1 MPLLTL
7 LGGAAALAAGA
18 LGVGGHLDAQ
28 EKNEQAEQ
36 IRDMAKTSYD
46 ATKAILNLDI
56 KITQQNLIELG
67 TTKQKVL
74 ESSMERFIRSYE
86 KIKEIQMS
94 TNGEV
99 DDLASFQFSS
109 EDMVE
114 IQQLDSNYESA
125 VSNDAADAADA
136 AAGAALLLAAGGSIP
151 VLAEGASMA
160 GVMLSIGEFGTA
172 AGIAGSAVGAALTP
186 LAAVAAP
193 VVLFTGLAASMKA
206 DENLE
211 QAQVMQAQAEEA
223 IEKMETSMILC
234 EAIAEKSEM
243 FNELIKQLNGMF
255 DECSQKLEQTISR
268 REAERRKYKNKKLQ
282 GRDFTRE
289 EIKLMAVTGSL
300 AKAMKIAIDTPM
312 LKDDG
317 SGELTPEA
325 ENGFENMQVQ
335 LPAFAD
341 QVAAVKAAEP
351 KGGYGL
357 APVDH
362 SEDELD
368 SRFFK
373 PREKQGKK
381 NAAVPEKKASSI
393 HPILKFVLW
402 LLCVWI
408 AFAGFCLIVVG
419 LAAPGVLWMVA
430 AVILC
435 PKVKQERR
443 FLPRIGWMLALFVV
457 SGFLM

>member
-136 AAGAALLLAAGGSIP
+136 AAREKLLKILPGVGQHRPVQLADVREERLAVKCRQPDLVQHHVVDRCVGKAEKHFAGDGP
-151 VLAEGASMA
+151 AQFVVVEQ
-160 GVMLSIGEFGTA
+160 IGEQPIGVVPA
-172 AGIAGSAVGAALTP
+172 DGAEDHIDLR
-186 LAAVAAP
+186 V
-193 VVLFTGLAASMKA
+193 
-206 DENLE
+206 
-211 QAQVMQAQAEEA
+211 
-223 IEKMETSMILC
+223 
-234 EAIAEKSEM
+234 
-243 FNELIKQLNGMF
+243 
-255 DECSQKLEQTISR
+255 
-268 REAERRKYKNKKLQ
+268 AERREKIRRAILRMVLYMLDTGERVRHEPDVEPIVRKALCADIQ
-282 GRDFTRE
+282 
-289 EIKLMAVTGSL
+289 LMLCKALPQHTGG
-300 AKAMKIAIDTPM
+300 KAHDRNVFYHDIHLFFRHYTI
-312 LKDDG
+312 G
-317 SGELTPEA
+317 SPPA
-325 ENGFENMQVQ
+325 Q
-335 LPAFAD
+335 LSSFHS
-341 QVAAVKAAEP
+341 
-351 KGGYGL
+351 
-357 APVDH
+357 AP
-362 SEDELD
+362 
-368 SRFFK
+368 F
-373 PREKQGKK
+373 
-381 NAAVPEKKASSI
+381 
-393 HPILKFVLW
+393 
-402 LLCVWI
+402 
-408 AFAGFCLIVVG
+408 
-419 LAAPGVLWMVA
+419 GV
-430 AVILC
+430 
-435 PKVKQERR
+435 
-443 FLPRIGWMLALFVV
+443 
-457 SGFLM
+457 

>member
-160 GVMLSIGEFGTA
+160 GVMLSIGEFGT
-172 AGIAGSAVGAALTP
+172 
-186 LAAVAAP
+186 
-193 VVLFTGLAASMKA
+193 ASMKA

-408 AFAGFCLIVVG
+408 AFAGFCLIVAG